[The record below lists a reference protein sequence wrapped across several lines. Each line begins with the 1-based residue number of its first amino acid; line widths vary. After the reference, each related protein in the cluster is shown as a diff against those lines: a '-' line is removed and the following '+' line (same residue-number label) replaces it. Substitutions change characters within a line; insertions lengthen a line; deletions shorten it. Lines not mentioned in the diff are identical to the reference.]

1 VIITHNFKNTQSTTK
16 MVKDK
21 EALGPAAFTVGSA
34 EAYRLKSMFMQGKIC
49 WNCDPRELRQEF
61 PTLDSSNTTQFR
73 TGFNNI
79 KKEAAKMAEFLKSK

>member
-1 VIITHNFKNTQSTTK
+1 VGISHNLKKKTINNK

-61 PTLDSSNTTQFR
+61 PTLDASNTTQFR